1 MAERNAAPHRCF
13 SLSNLS
19 LTRFPEKREMHYSAQ
34 IQVVVW
40 FISCLFLLTYKE
52 MAVEAVLSEPL
63 SRPDSLLSGINTGIF
78 RRFCWKCPSIIRLSS

>member
-1 MAERNAAPHRCF
+1 
-13 SLSNLS
+13 
-19 LTRFPEKREMHYSAQ
+19 MHYSAQ

-78 RRFCWKCPSIIRLSS
+78 REFVVRLSGLNAHIPLNTGDLSPAGAERWLYETGN